1 MKRKLPEEKL
11 AGQWFIATLLVSA
24 AMWIG
29 INIEWVLGVTSS
41 SYYGALFLAFL
52 FNAVAGLIYIAIT
65 VEVAKDL

>member
-11 AGQWFIATLLVSA
+11 AGQWFLATLLVFA

-29 INIEWVLGVTSS
+29 INLEWVLGVTSS

>member
-29 INIEWVLGVTSS
+29 INLEWVLGVTSS

-52 FNAVAGLIYIAIT
+52 FNAVAGLLYIAIT

>member
-1 MKRKLPEEKL
+1 MERKLPEEKL

-29 INIEWVLGVTSS
+29 INLEWVLGVTSS

-52 FNAVAGLIYIAIT
+52 FNAVAGLLYIAIT

>member
-41 SYYGALFLAFL
+41 SYYGALFVAFL
-52 FNAVAGLIYIAIT
+52 FNAVAGILYIAIT

>member
-1 MKRKLPEEKL
+1 MERKLPEEKL

-24 AMWIG
+24 AFWIG
-29 INIEWVLGVTSS
+29 TNIEWVLGVTSS

-52 FNAVAGLIYIAIT
+52 FNAVAGLLYIAIT

>member
-11 AGQWFIATLLVSA
+11 AGQWFIATLLISA

-29 INIEWVLGVTSS
+29 INLEWVLGVTSS

-52 FNAVAGLIYIAIT
+52 FNAVAGLLYIAIT